1 MALTDG
7 TISKLKDMRNFL
19 TQRYLRNDLLESLQ
33 ISKLKLFQ
41 NSASIDE
48 YSIYSLHQ
56 K

>member
-1 MALTDG
+1 M
-7 TISKLKDMRNFL
+7 
-19 TQRYLRNDLLESLQ
+19 YLRNALLESSR

-48 YSIYSLHQ
+48 YSVYSLHQ